1 MKKIAIG
8 ILSLLLLGACDPVVD
23 NKNMGGIMNESE
35 LQLDVHA
42 TTEGGNEIVMIN
54 NTPGVGS
61 YWDHITGISTLK
73 KATVALPF
81 MGEQTITFIGFCDGG
96 QVTTTRKVNITQID
110 HPVAKEWGL
119 FAGAE
124 ISGKTWVWNF
134 EGYDDAVYGT
144 GGWLTEMSPSWDVMP
159 VEDLEDA
166 DCELVF
172 DLNGGPNLA
181 KVDADGKVLEKGT
194 FSFDMSTI
202 KKNPDNGEQWSLG
215 QLKLKGVSVL
225 SGHAFYDES
234 EIITTF
240 EILVLTEDEL
250 VLCWNPSDAEAWTD
264 ATFWCFKK
272 K

>member
-1 MKKIAIG
+1 MKNIAIG
-8 ILSLLLLGACDPVVD
+8 ILSLLLLVACDPVVD
-23 NKNMGGIMNESE
+23 NKDMGAIIDESE

-54 NTPGVGS
+54 NTSGVGS
-61 YWDHITGISTLK
+61 YWDHITGISTLQ
-73 KATVALPF
+73 KATVSLPF
-81 MGEQTITFIGFCDGG
+81 MGEQTIKFIGFCDGG
-96 QVTTTRKVNITQID
+96 QVTATRTVNITKID

-119 FAGAE
+119 FAGAD

-166 DCELVF
+166 DCKLIF
-172 DLNGGPNLA
+172 DLNGGPNLS
-181 KVDADGKVLEKGT
+181 KVDADGKVLERGT
-194 FSFDMSTI
+194 FSFDMSTV
-202 KKNPDNGEQWSLG
+202 KKNPDSGEQWSLG

-225 SGHAFYDES
+225 SGHAFYDKS
-234 EIITTF
+234 ETITTF

>member
-1 MKKIAIG
+1 MKKIAIAL
-8 ILSLLLLGACDPVVD
+8 LSILLLGACDPVVD
-23 NKNMGGIMNESE
+23 NKEMGGIISESE
-35 LQLDVHA
+35 LKLDVHA

-54 NTPGVGS
+54 NTLGVAS
-61 YWDHITGISTLK
+61 YWDYITGISTNQQ
-73 KATVALPF
+73 ATVSLPF
-81 MGEQTITFIGFCDGG
+81 MGEQTIRFTGFCDGG
-96 QVTTTRKVNITQID
+96 LVTTTRTVNISKID
-110 HPVAKEWGL
+110 HPVAEEWGL
-119 FAGAE
+119 FAGSAV
-124 ISGKTWVWNF
+124 SGKVWVWNF
-134 EGYDDAVYGT
+134 EGYDAAVYGT
-144 GGWLTEMSPSWDVMP
+144 GGWLTEFAPSWDVKP

-166 DCELVF
+166 DSELIF
-172 DLNGGPNLA
+172 DLNGGPNLTKA
-181 KVDADGKVLEKGT
+181 DAEGNVLEKGT
-194 FSFDMSTI
+194 FAFDMSAT

-234 EIITTF
+234 ETITTF